1 MSQGQGFCQD
11 FFFFFLR
18 PPWLQNVLFPR
29 KNTEVGLFKA
39 NYVMVEPLKKNLE
52 FSSSSKLQG
61 LIISLSAFLS
71 LEQGM
76 PE

>member
-1 MSQGQGFCQD
+1 MLLLIPSEGKD
-11 FFFFFLR
+11 ILVIR
-18 PPWLQNVLFPR
+18 IYKDTI